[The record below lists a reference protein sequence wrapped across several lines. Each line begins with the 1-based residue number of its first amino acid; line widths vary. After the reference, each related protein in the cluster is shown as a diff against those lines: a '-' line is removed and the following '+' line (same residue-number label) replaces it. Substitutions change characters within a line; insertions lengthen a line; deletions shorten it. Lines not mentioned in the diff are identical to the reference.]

1 MRGGRSESAG
11 RELAAVVERLVRSL
25 NPVAVVLFGSRAR
38 GDWGPWSDYDLLI
51 IAEFEVP
58 YLERIALILET
69 IGDTRLPIEPHP
81 YTLGEALEML
91 RRGSPTIVDA
101 IEEGAVLYK
110 GRGFERLLEEYRRL
124 KRLGLRRTRTS
135 IVVPGEPDR

>member
-101 IEEGAVLYK
+101 IEEGVVLYK